1 MRDVLSR
8 GLRVQYLMM
17 SVVLCANLAIGSS
30 KPSYTEHSHG
40 CSQEVQQAKER

>member
-1 MRDVLSR
+1 MCDVSTK

-17 SVVLCANLAIGSS
+17 SAVLCANLAIGSS

-40 CSQEVQQAKER
+40 CSQKVQQAKER

>member
-1 MRDVLSR
+1 MCDVSTR

-17 SVVLCANLAIGSS
+17 SAVLCANLAIGSS

>member
-1 MRDVLSR
+1 MCDVSIR

-17 SVVLCANLAIGSS
+17 SAVLCANLAIGSS

-40 CSQEVQQAKER
+40 CSQKIQQAKER